1 MFGFRKNKDKYT
13 SRKSDQVIG
22 WFRVETAKLL
32 GCDVNSKQF
41 EKAQQSASGPIES
54 VLLPALTDKK
64 TMQDVYDT
72 LGSLC
77 PSRIDE
83 AFGEFMVL
91 LWTRVAVIQ
100 REVMAGRV
108 KQEEAT
114 PDILA
119 GVLSKQLKN
128 IARQL

>member
-1 MFGFRKNKDKYT
+1 MFGFGKNKDKGT
-13 SRKSDQVIG
+13 SKKSDLVIG
-22 WFRVETAKLL
+22 WFRVENAKLL

-41 EKAQQSASGPIES
+41 EQAQQSASEHIES

-64 TMQDVYDT
+64 TMQEVYNT
-72 LGSLC
+72 LGSVC

-83 AFGEFMVL
+83 AFGEFMSL

-100 REVMAGRV
+100 KEVMAGRV

-114 PDILA
+114 PNILA
-119 GVLSKQLKN
+119 GVLSNQLKN
-128 IARQL
+128 IVK